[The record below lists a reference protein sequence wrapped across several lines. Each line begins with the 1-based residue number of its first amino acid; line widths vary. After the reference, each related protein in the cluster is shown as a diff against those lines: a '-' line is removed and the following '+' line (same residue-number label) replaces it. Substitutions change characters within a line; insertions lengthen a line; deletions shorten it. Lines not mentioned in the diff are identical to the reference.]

1 MRCPSCGMRV
11 PDGSLSCPWCHA
23 DLGLTQKISLGAA
36 SWCPICGALVAPGA
50 ETCPKCG
57 SALPREPAA
66 RATRDL
72 DLPQIGNTSEMR
84 ALTDDAGETGV
95 ITRIESAIPAGD
107 ADSSPAARHDRMP
120 RTRVFLFAALAAV
133 VVVGGATLLIT
144 HPWDPD
150 ATQTKATTPADTSQ
164 SGFPG
169 FLDLLS
175 GQDRSEEASS
185 SDASDAASTT
195 DTDEVFSA
203 ISAAYE
209 SLGDLSARVD
219 ANEESLRSDGVS
231 ADADA
236 RSSGQADAADLS
248 IEVSNLISQIQSLD
262 DGAGAYTSTIDNLET
277 LGNWL
282 RNRCDA
288 LGRSWS
294 ISVASADPVSDR
306 EKILAPAEAAQSYAT
321 LFSQSYASWEPQSS

>member
-1 MRCPSCGMRV
+1 M
-11 PDGSLSCPWCHA
+11 
-23 DLGLTQKISLGAA
+23 
-36 SWCPICGALVAPGA
+36 APGA

-57 SALPREPAA
+57 SALSREPAA
-66 RATRDL
+66 RATRDI
-72 DLPQIGNTSEMR
+72 DLPEIGNTNQMS
-84 ALTDDAGETGV
+84 ALVDDANETGV
-95 ITRIESAIPAGD
+95 ITRIESAIPAGG
-107 ADSSPAARHDRMP
+107 ADSSPTARHDRMP

-133 VVVGGATLLIT
+133 VMVGGASLLIT

-185 SDASDAASTT
+185 SDASDTSSAT
-195 DTDEVFSA
+195 DADKVFSA
-203 ISAAYE
+203 VSEAYE
-209 SLGDLSARVD
+209 SLGTLSARAD
-219 ANEESLRSDGVS
+219 ANEESLRSVGVS
-231 ADADA
+231 PDSDA
-236 RSSGQADAADLS
+236 RSSGQAAAADLS
-248 IEVSNLISQIQSLD
+248 IEVSNLISQIKSLD
-262 DGAGAYTSTIDNLET
+262 DGAGAYASTIDNLDT

-294 ISVASADPVSDR
+294 ISVASADPTSDR
-306 EKILAPAEAAQSYAT
+306 EKILAPVEAAQSYAT